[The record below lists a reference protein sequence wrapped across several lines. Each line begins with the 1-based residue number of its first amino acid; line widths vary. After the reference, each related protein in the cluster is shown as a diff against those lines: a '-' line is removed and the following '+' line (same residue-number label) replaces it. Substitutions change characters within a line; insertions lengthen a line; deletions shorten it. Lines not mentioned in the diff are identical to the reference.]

1 MAFIIVVVGV
11 PTRAARVGWRSHNSM
26 QESKSI
32 IVPRALLLI
41 EVDRHCFFADCN
53 ARVLIGLTRQEA
65 FSYSGFEC
73 VLCKRWNDDHLTEKD
88 VPDWWAEINQ
98 CL

>member
-1 MAFIIVVVGV
+1 MAFIDCCGS
-11 PTRAARVGWRSHNSM
+11 PNLM

-65 FSYSGFEC
+65 LSYSGFEC
-73 VLCKRWNDDHLTEKD
+73 VLCKRFNDDYLTEKD